1 VTAGG
6 SSIPE
11 VQRLLAVLAAGK
23 RAAEIGT
30 AFGLGAEALASTAR
44 EVVTVE
50 IDPER
55 AREARLRLDGLAN
68 VELLVGDWAE
78 LLPPRGPFELV
89 FMDGGGYK
97 LDLDAATRMLEL
109 VASGGLA
116 VVDDM
121 TPGYGPDPVRDLFF
135 GHPEFVTV
143 EILTTPSTAALLA
156 SRVATDGS
164 GTSAPRRP

>member
-1 VTAGG
+1 GAEDDAPAELHRAAARAPLVPARRARLTAGG

-23 RAAEIGT
+23 RVAEIGT

-50 IDPER
+50 LDPER
-55 AREARLRLDGLAN
+55 AREARARLAGRTN

-78 LLPPRGPFELV
+78 LLPPRGPFELL

-97 LDLDAATRMLEL
+97 LDLDAGARMLEL
-109 VASGGLA
+109 VAPGGLA
-116 VVDDM
+116 VADDM
-121 TPGYGPDPVRDLFF
+121 TPA
-135 GHPEFVTV
+135 
-143 EILTTPSTAALLA
+143 TAPI
-156 SRVATDGS
+156 RCATS
-164 GTSAPRRP
+164 SSATRSS

>member
-1 VTAGG
+1 MTDGG

-11 VQRLLAVLAAGK
+11 VRRLLALLAAGK
-23 RAAEIGT
+23 RVAEIGT

-55 AREARLRLDGLAN
+55 AREARARLGALAN

-78 LLPPRGPFELV
+78 LLPPHGPFELL

-97 LDLDAATRMLEL
+97 LDLQAAAQMLEL
-109 VASGGLA
+109 VAPGGL
-116 VVDDM
+116 VVADDM
-121 TPGYGPDPVRDLFF
+121 TPGYGADPVRDLFF
-135 GHPEFVTV
+135 GHPDFVTV
-143 EILTTPSTAALLA
+143 EILTTPSTAALVA

-164 GTSAPRRP
+164 GTSRRRRP

>member
-1 VTAGG
+1 MTDGG
-6 SSIPE
+6 SSTPE
-11 VQRLLAVLAAGK
+11 VRRLLAVLAAGK

-30 AFGLGAEALASTAR
+30 AFGLGAEALARTAR

-50 IDPER
+50 IDEER
-55 AREARLRLDGLAN
+55 AREARARLDGLAN

-78 LLPPRGPFELV
+78 LLPPRAPFELV

-97 LDLDAATRMLEL
+97 LDLDAAARMLDL
-109 VASGGLA
+109 LAPGGLA

-135 GHPEFVTV
+135 GHPELVTV

-156 SRVATDGS
+156 SRVATGGS
-164 GTSAPRRP
+164 GT

>member
-11 VQRLLAVLAAGK
+11 VRRLLAVLAAGK
-23 RAAEIGT
+23 RVAEIGT

-55 AREARLRLDGLAN
+55 AREARARLEALPN

-78 LLPPRGPFELV
+78 HLPQRAPFELV

-97 LDLDAATRMLEL
+97 LDLDAAARMLEL
-109 VASGGLA
+109 VAPGGLA
-116 VVDDM
+116 VADDM
-121 TPGYGPDPVRDLFF
+121 TPDFGPDPVRDLFF
-135 GHPEFVTV
+135 GHPEFVV
-143 EILTTPSTAALLA
+143 AEILTTPSTAALLA
-156 SRVATDGS
+156 TRVATDGS
-164 GTSAPRRP
+164 STSGRRRP

>member
-1 VTAGG
+1 MTAGG

-23 RAAEIGT
+23 RVAEIGT

-50 IDPER
+50 LDPER
-55 AREARLRLDGLAN
+55 AREAAARLSGLAN

-78 LLPPRGPFELV
+78 LLPPRAPFELL

-97 LDLDAATRMLEL
+97 HDLDAAARMLEL
-109 VASGGLA
+109 VAPGGLA
-116 VVDDM
+116 VADDM
-121 TPGYGPDPVRDLFF
+121 TPSYDPDPVRDLFF
-135 GHPEFVTV
+135 GHPDFVTV
-143 EILTTPSTAALLA
+143 EILTTPETAALLA

-164 GTSAPRRP
+164 GR

>member
-11 VQRLLAVLAAGK
+11 VRRLLAVLAAGK

-30 AFGLGAEALASTAR
+30 AFGLGAEALARTAR

-50 IDPER
+50 LDPER
-55 AREARLRLDGLAN
+55 AREAAARLDGLPN

-78 LLPPRGPFELV
+78 LLPPRAPFELL

-97 LDLDAATRMLEL
+97 HDLDAAARMLEL
-109 VASGGLA
+109 VAPGGLA

-121 TPGYGPDPVRDLFF
+121 TPGYDPDPVRDLFF
-135 GHPEFVTV
+135 GHPDFVTV
-143 EILTTPSTAALLA
+143 EIPTTAETAALLA

-164 GTSAPRRP
+164 GR

>member
-11 VQRLLAVLAAGK
+11 VRRLLAVLATGK

-30 AFGLGAEALASTAR
+30 AFGFGAEALAQTAR

-50 IDPER
+50 IDEER
-55 AREARLRLDGLAN
+55 AREARARLDGLAN

-78 LLPPRGPFELV
+78 LLPPRAPFELL

-97 LDLDAATRMLEL
+97 HDPDAAARMLEL
-109 VASGGLA
+109 VAPRGLA

-135 GHPEFVTV
+135 GHPDFMTV

-156 SRVATDGS
+156 SRVAADGS
-164 GTSAPRRP
+164 GT

>member
-1 VTAGG
+1 VTDGG

-11 VQRLLAVLAAGK
+11 VRRLLAVLAAGK
-23 RAAEIGT
+23 RVAEIGT

-50 IDPER
+50 VDPER
-55 AREARLRLDGLAN
+55 AREARERLDALAN

-78 LLPPRGPFELV
+78 LLAPRGPFELL
-89 FMDGGGYK
+89 FMDGAGYK
-97 LDLDAATRMLEL
+97 LDLAAAARMLEL
-109 VASGGLA
+109 VVPGGLV

-121 TPGYGPDPVRDLFF
+121 TPGYGPDPVRDFFF
-135 GHPEFVTV
+135 GNPDFVTV

-156 SRVATDGS
+156 TRVAAG
-164 GTSAPRRP
+164 A

>member
-1 VTAGG
+1 MTAGG

-11 VQRLLAVLAAGK
+11 VRRLLAVLAAGK
-23 RAAEIGT
+23 RVAEIGT
-30 AFGLGAEALASTAR
+30 AYGLGAEALAQTAR

-50 IDPER
+50 IDEER
-55 AREARLRLDGLAN
+55 AREARARLDGLAN

-78 LLPPRGPFELV
+78 LLPPRAPFELL

-97 LDLDAATRMLEL
+97 HDVAAAGRMLEL
-109 VASGGLA
+109 IAPGGLA

-121 TPGYGPDPVRDLFF
+121 TPGYGLDPVRDLFF
-135 GHPEFVTV
+135 GRPDFVTV
-143 EILTTPSTAALLA
+143 EILTTSESAALLA

-164 GTSAPRRP
+164 GT

>member
-1 VTAGG
+1 VTSGG

-30 AFGLGAEALASTAR
+30 AFGLGAEALARTAR

-55 AREARLRLDGLAN
+55 AREARARLEGLPN

-78 LLPPRGPFELV
+78 LLPPRGPFELL

-97 LDLDAATRMLEL
+97 LDVGVAARMLEL
-109 VASGGLA
+109 VAPGGL
-116 VVDDM
+116 VVADDL
-121 TPGYGPDPVRDLFF
+121 TPGYGPDPVRDFF
-135 GHPEFVTV
+135 LGHPQLVTA

-156 SRVATDGS
+156 SRVATGGS
-164 GTSAPRRP
+164 GT

>member
-11 VQRLLAVLAAGK
+11 VRRLLAVLAAGK

-30 AFGLGAEALASTAR
+30 AFGLGAVALASTAR

-50 IDPER
+50 LDPER
-55 AREARLRLDGLAN
+55 AREARERLDGLPN

-78 LLPPRGPFELV
+78 LLPPRGPFELL

-97 LDLDAATRMLEL
+97 HDRDAAARMLEL
-109 VASGGLA
+109 VAPGGLA

-121 TPGYGPDPVRDLFF
+121 TPEYGSDPVRDFFF
-135 GHPEFVTV
+135 GHPELVTV
-143 EILTTPSTAALLA
+143 EILTTPETAALIA
-156 SRVATDGS
+156 SRVGADGS
-164 GTSAPRRP
+164 GTSARRRP

>member
-1 VTAGG
+1 MTAGG

-11 VQRLLAVLAAGK
+11 VRRLLAVLAAGK

-30 AFGLGAEALASTAR
+30 ALGLGAEALASTAR

-50 IDPER
+50 LDPER
-55 AREARLRLDGLAN
+55 AREAAARLDGLAN

-78 LLPPRGPFELV
+78 LLPPRGPFELL

-97 LDLDAATRMLEL
+97 HDLDAATRMLEL
-109 VASGGLA
+109 VAPGGLV
-116 VVDDM
+116 VVDDL
-121 TPGYGPDPVRDLFF
+121 TPGYGADPVRDFFF
-135 GHPEFVTV
+135 GHPELVTV

-156 SRVATDGS
+156 TRV
-164 GTSAPRRP
+164 

>member
-1 VTAGG
+1 LTAGG

-23 RAAEIGT
+23 RVAEIGT

-50 IDPER
+50 LDPER
-55 AREARLRLDGLAN
+55 AREARARLAGRTN

-78 LLPPRGPFELV
+78 LLPPRGPFELL

-97 LDLDAATRMLEL
+97 LDLDAAARMLEL
-109 VASGGLA
+109 VAPGGLA
-116 VVDDM
+116 VADDM

-135 GHPEFVTV
+135 GHPGFVTV
-143 EILTTPSTAALLA
+143 EILTAPESAALLA
-156 SRVATDGS
+156 SRVAADGS
-164 GTSAPRRP
+164 GTSPRRRP

>member
-11 VQRLLAVLAAGK
+11 VRRLLAVLAAGK

-30 AFGLGAEALASTAR
+30 AYGLGAEALASTAR

-50 IDPER
+50 LDPER
-55 AREARLRLDGLAN
+55 AREAQARLDGLAN
-68 VELLVGDWAE
+68 VELLIGDWAE

-89 FMDGGGYK
+89 FMDGGAYK
-97 LDLDAATRMLEL
+97 LDLAAAARMLEL
-109 VASGGLA
+109 VAPGGLA

-121 TPGYGPDPVRDLFF
+121 TPGYGPDQVRDLFF

-143 EILTTPSTAALLA
+143 EILTTPETAALLA
-156 SRVATDGS
+156 TRVATDGS
-164 GTSAPRRP
+164 GT

>member
-1 VTAGG
+1 LTAGG

-11 VQRLLAVLAAGK
+11 VRRLLAVLAARK

-50 IDPER
+50 LDPER
-55 AREARLRLDGLAN
+55 AREAAARLDGLAN

-78 LLPPRGPFELV
+78 LLPPRGPFELL

-97 LDLDAATRMLEL
+97 HDVDASARMLEL
-109 VASGGLA
+109 VAPGGLV
-116 VVDDM
+116 VVDDL

-135 GHPEFVTV
+135 GHPELVTV

-156 SRVATDGS
+156 TRV
-164 GTSAPRRP
+164 